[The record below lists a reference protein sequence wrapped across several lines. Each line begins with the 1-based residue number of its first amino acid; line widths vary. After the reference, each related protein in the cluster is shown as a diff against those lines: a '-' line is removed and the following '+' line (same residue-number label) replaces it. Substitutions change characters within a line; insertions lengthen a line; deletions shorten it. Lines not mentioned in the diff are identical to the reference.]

1 MTYKEIKDK
10 HAKAY
15 NDLMEQAGVFWAFNN
30 DQFKEGI
37 KKLEKSGH
45 LKKGDKLVRI
55 PAGGLCPKHNI
66 DTFLK
71 GIKQANKTKTKELK
85 EAREAKKE
93 AILYELNNYECF
105 YTGEIDDVVDIFKGI
120 YTFKDIKKV
129 YSDNYANAEL

>member
-15 NDLMEQAGVFWAFNN
+15 NDLMEQSGVFWAFNN

-66 DTFLK
+66 NILLK

-85 EAREAKKE
+85 EAKKE

-120 YTFKDIKKV
+120 YTFADIKKV
-129 YSDNYANAEL
+129 YNANCANAEL

>member
-15 NDLMEQAGVFWAFNN
+15 NDLMEQSGVFWAFNN

-66 DTFLK
+66 NTLLK

-85 EAREAKKE
+85 EAKKE

-120 YTFKDIKKV
+120 YTFADIKKV
-129 YSDNYANAEL
+129 YNANCANAEL